1 MFNKLH
7 YFNQIY
13 ENIMHSDASQEEKDR
28 QLARLMTE
36 LEKVFNIPVL
46 RDPEWEKENKAVV
59 ALYRKVSMSRAI

>member
-59 ALYRKVSMSRAI
+59 ALYKKVSMSRAI